1 VFVFSQQ
8 DNRPVLGAFGES
20 LRSPGPFP
28 VVTNLTVGAADY
40 CDVQVFKRNLTDCHA
55 RLVLDG
61 GKVYIEDLSKGG
73 TFVNGLPIT
82 RSILNS
88 GDQLQFRPAPEQ
100 PKVEEPA
107 ESRTEISRE
116 SIPWAPVEQLVDLCT
131 EDKTQWISPTL
142 RLQGTSAVNH
152 EVRLQALLSIST
164 TLSRSHKLENQM
176 QEVTDFVVRTMNI
189 DRAMLFLVDP
199 TSPKSGTFSYRAQ
212 SSRSGNP
219 GEEPSHTVITKV
231 VDSEEGLL
239 IRDAQLDSKMAQS
252 ASIRIQKIRTCIC
265 LPLKTQQ
272 NLLGVLYAD
281 ANRPN
286 ILNEKDDVQFFSAFA
301 SLAAVAVENSLL
313 LRKVEKQVA
322 ERARYQRFFP
332 PQAIDHL
339 MDSDAL
345 LAGREQDVTI
355 LFCDIR
361 NYTAL
366 SAQRSAK
373 QVAELLNH
381 YFKTLVPIIFA
392 RQGTLEKFI
401 GDALVAIWGAP
412 LEMPAAEQLSL
423 ALQAGLEIQKGIQEL
438 NARVPGLELE
448 AGIGVHHGPAYVGAL
463 GDDSYLQYAA
473 VGSTTNLSARICGH
487 AKARQVLMS
496 RESYQI
502 LANTGHQPAIAE
514 LLKQIRHVGTF
525 LAKGLSEEVELYEIE
540 DLETLSASR
549 G

>member
-1 VFVFSQQ
+1 MFVFSQQ

-28 VVTNLTVGAADY
+28 ITSNLSIGAADY

-55 RLVLDG
+55 RFVLEG
-61 GKVYIEDLSKGG
+61 GTVYLEDLSKGG

-82 RSILNS
+82 RAALNS

-100 PKVEEPA
+100 PKVEAEP

-142 RLQGTSAVNH
+142 RLQGTSTVNH

-164 TLSRSHKLENQM
+164 ALSRSHKLETQM

-189 DRAMLFLVDP
+189 DRAMLFLCNP
-199 TSPKSGTFSYRAQ
+199 AAPKGGNFSYRAQ

-219 GEEPSHTVITKV
+219 GEEPSHTVISKV

-265 LPLKTQQ
+265 LPLKTHQ

-286 ILNEKDDVQFFSAFA
+286 ILNDKDDVQFFSAFA

-345 LAGREQDVTI
+345 LAGREQNVTI

-412 LEMPAAEQLSL
+412 LEMPAAEQLALS
-423 ALQAGLEIQKGIQEL
+423 LQAGLEIQKGIEEL
-438 NARVPGLELE
+438 NARVPGLGLE

-496 RESYQI
+496 SESYHI
-502 LANTGHQPAIAE
+502 LAKTTEQPGISE
-514 LLKQIRHVGTF
+514 LLKQIRPVGTF
-525 LAKGLSEEVELYEIE
+525 LAKGLTEEVELYEIV
-540 DLETLSASR
+540 DR
-549 G
+549 GTF